1 MVRSG
6 IQFEGKSIRVV
17 DRLDGNQGIRIKD
30 TPRLM
35 AGATKGSSLT
45 WVGYTRLGGGIKLE
59 FSFRHTIF

>member
-17 DRLDGNQGIRIKD
+17 DRLDGNHQGIRIKD
-30 TPRLM
+30 APRLM

-45 WVGYTRLGGGIKLE
+45 WVGVHMAGK
-59 FSFRHTIF
+59 RHKARIQF